1 MSAPSL
7 SLLIPIMAVPTLAAM
22 LIAILAYDRIL
33 RWIYTNRKEEWVALG
48 KPTGVFFKPT
58 DATFWAGHMSRS
70 QFGLRLLFYPP
81 KCVRET
87 AALSKDVWIHRAG
100 YVCCLIGFVA
110 LIAVS

>member
-1 MSAPSL
+1 MSATSL
-7 SLLIPIMAVPTLAAM
+7 SLLIPIIAVPTLAAM

-33 RWIYTNRKEEWVALG
+33 RCIYTNRKEEWVALG

-58 DATFWAGHMSRS
+58 GTTFWAGYMNRS
-70 QFGLRLLFYPP
+70 QFGLRLLFYSP

-87 AALSKDVWIHRAG
+87 VALSKDVWIFRVGH
-100 YVCCLIGFVA
+100 VCCLVGFVG